1 MGAPPRDSHML
12 PPTTGATTTIL
23 ILLAVL
29 NAILHAALVYR
40 FGVKGNEPFA
50 AFTVVYVL
58 LALALYFAVPYA
70 LWATLVLAV
79 VGIVG
84 LTVTFNK
91 VARDKTLD
99 YVIWVADAAVVV
111 YTAYL
116 LFA

>member
-1 MGAPPRDSHML
+1 MIVLG
-12 PPTTGATTTIL
+12 
-23 ILLAVL
+23 LLAAL
-29 NAILHAALVYR
+29 SAILHGALVYR

-58 LALALYFAVPYA
+58 LALALFFAVPYA

-79 VGIVG
+79 IGLVG

-99 YVIWVADAAVVV
+99 TIIWVADAAVVLG
-111 YTAYL
+111 AIWL
-116 LFA
+116 LFF